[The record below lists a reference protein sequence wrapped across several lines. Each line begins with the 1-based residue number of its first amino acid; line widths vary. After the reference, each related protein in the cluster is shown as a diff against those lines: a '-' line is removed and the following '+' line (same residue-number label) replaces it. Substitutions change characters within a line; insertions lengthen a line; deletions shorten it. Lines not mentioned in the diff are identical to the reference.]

1 MSSKRL
7 VPVVAL
13 LLLASALAIVVG
25 FSQTQQ
31 VLVPPGA
38 IVESPNA
45 QAGNSGGPR
54 LPVPDAP
61 ELPASSAFVA
71 FSDDFAS
78 SSLDKWSSLNTAQ
91 GEWAASEGRLQQRG
105 TDGDVI
111 ADEPAVL
118 TTKDITFGDGTF
130 SAYVYSTSGSPVG
143 VVFRGSDAGYY
154 RVSLYRKGTNST
166 VSHKAYLQKVEPNGT
181 VEIAHASADAWPGY
195 EDAKWQLITVVT
207 TGNHIVLS
215 VDGVEVL
222 EATDTAYAQGW
233 AGVWTFADMGAQFDN
248 VRIQQTA
255 GR

>member
-7 VPVVAL
+7 VPIGLL
-13 LLLASALAIVVG
+13 LLLASALAIVG

-54 LPVPDAP
+54 PAVPDAP
-61 ELPASSAFVA
+61 KLPASSAPVA

-78 SSLDKWSSLNTAQ
+78 SSLDKWSSLSTAQ
-91 GEWAASEGRLQQRG
+91 GEWAAREGRLQQRG
-105 TDGDVI
+105 TDGDLI

-118 TTKDITFGDGTF
+118 TTKDVTFGDGTF
-130 SAYVYSTSGSPVG
+130 SAYAYSTSGSPVG

-154 RVSLYRKGTNST
+154 RVSLYRKGTNS
-166 VSHKAYLQKVEPNGT
+166 SPKAYLEKVEPNGT

-195 EDAKWQLITVVT
+195 ENAKWQLITVNA
-207 TGNHIVLS
+207 TGNRIVLS
-215 VDGVEVL
+215 VDGVQVL
-222 EATDTAYAQGW
+222 EATDTAYAAGW

-248 VRIQQTA
+248 VRIQ
-255 GR
+255 

>member
-7 VPVVAL
+7 VPIVAL
-13 LLLASALAIVVG
+13 LLLASALAIVG

-45 QAGNSGGPR
+45 QAGDAGAPR
-54 LPVPDAP
+54 PDVPDAP
-61 ELPASSAFVA
+61 KLPASSALVTFA
-71 FSDDFAS
+71 DEFAS
-78 SSLDKWSSLNTAQ
+78 GNLDNWDSLSTAQ
-91 GEWAASEGRLQQRG
+91 GEWAVQDGRLQQRG
-105 TDGDVI
+105 TDGDLI

-118 TTKDITFGDGTF
+118 MAEDVTFGDGTF
-130 SAYVYSTSGSPVG
+130 SAHVYSTSGSPVG

-154 RVSLYRKGTNST
+154 RVSLYRKGENST
-166 VSHKAYLQKVEPNGT
+166 PKAYLQKVEPNGI
-181 VEIAHASADAWPGY
+181 VEIARASADAWPGY
-195 EDAKWQLITVVT
+195 EDAKWQLITVNA
-207 TGNHIVLS
+207 TGSRIVLS
-215 VDGVEVL
+215 VDGVQVL
-222 EATDTAYAQGW
+222 EATDAAFAQGW